1 MTTNFCAIWYF
12 IIIIYFSQLLKSFV
26 IHSLIFFIVEFTELK
41 NQNSTTTEAIK
52 KIFITS
58 AMNPGTNTDL

>member
-1 MTTNFCAIWYF
+1 MTTNYCAIWYF
-12 IIIIYFSQLLKSFV
+12 IISIYFSQLLKSFV

-41 NQNSTTTEAIK
+41 NQNSTITEAIK